1 MSNISNSHNVQEY
14 VVGVTKP
21 LSNQRLAVVFYKT
34 DKESGIKKDSK
45 CVSIPVVS
53 ESHISETEL
62 MLFKPHLIELIKS
75 TQNKIIRE
83 LIDGDNRTVIH
94 DADITIGKVLEYL
107 EDTSGDENGGGR
119 LTKEV
124 INTWFDSQVSDNLM
138 LALSDKL
145 GVGENPSNEQAQLVE
160 RTVQAF
166 KSRICTLA
174 SGATKMDIKTAN
186 SVKNA
191 INIGCTDENDTIKSK
206 LIKRIDK
213 MLEVK
218 EVDLLDVL

>member
-1 MSNISNSHNVQEY
+1 MSQISNQHNVMEY

-21 LSNQRLAVVFYKT
+21 LNNQRLAVMFYKT
-34 DKESGIKKDSK
+34 DKDTGVKKDSK

-53 ESHISETEL
+53 ASHISDADFQ
-62 MLFKPHLIELIKS
+62 LFKPHLVELIKT

-83 LIDGDNRTVIH
+83 LVDGEGRKFIA
-94 DADITIGKVLEYL
+94 DADISIAKVLEYL
-107 EDTSGDENGGGR
+107 DDTGSEEGGR
-119 LTKEV
+119 LTKD
-124 INTWFDSQVSDNLM
+124 IISTWFDSQLSDNLM
-138 LALSDKL
+138 LTLSDKL
-145 GVGENPSNEQAQLVE
+145 GVGDNPTAEQAALVE

-166 KSRICTLA
+166 KARICTLA
-174 SGATKMDIKTAN
+174 SGATKFDIKTAN

-191 INIGCTDENDTIKSK
+191 INICEDGEDTIKEK

-218 EVDLLDVL
+218 EVDLLSVL